1 MKAVRGSLEDR
12 LRALP
17 GVLDCSLTDAGVALL
32 VHPEV
37 DARVLQARAHAVFAE
52 LGDPRPL
59 MIMGGLAPT
68 QARRVAGVMRLDA
81 TPLSL
86 TVFTVLVLCLLALI
100 PLAPRPGSDGGGQAA
115 EAPLGQLE
123 IASSLT
129 PELFRPAAAVVRTRR
144 PAVTAEPA
152 VEVAAP
158 PAPAPAVVD
167 EKAKPA
173 RGRPAA
179 KPRRPAASRRPIP
192 AQLAPSIS
200 VTAPCTPGRSGGHR
214 VAVKAPLPK
223 QAKGVACD

>member
-1 MKAVRGSLEDR
+1 MKVVQGSLEGR

-17 GVLDCSLTDAGVALL
+17 GVLDCSLNDAGVALL

-37 DARVLQARAHAVFAE
+37 DTRVLQARAQAVFAE

-59 MIMGGLAPT
+59 MIMGGMPST
-68 QARRVAGVMRLDA
+68 RARRAAGFARLDA

-100 PLAPRPGSDGGGQAA
+100 PIAPRPGWGGGDQAA

-144 PAVTAEPA
+144 PAVAEPA
-152 VEVAAP
+152 AAVV
-158 PAPAPAVVD
+158 APAPPPVVAD
-167 EKAKPA
+167 EKPDPA
-173 RGRPAA
+173 RGRPVIR
-179 KPRRPAASRRPIP
+179 PRRPAPPRRPIP
-192 AQLAPSIS
+192 AELAPAVA
-200 VTAPCTPGRSGGHR
+200 VTAPCTPGASAGHR
-214 VAVKAPLPK
+214 VAVKAPLPE
-223 QAKGVACD
+223 QANGAACD